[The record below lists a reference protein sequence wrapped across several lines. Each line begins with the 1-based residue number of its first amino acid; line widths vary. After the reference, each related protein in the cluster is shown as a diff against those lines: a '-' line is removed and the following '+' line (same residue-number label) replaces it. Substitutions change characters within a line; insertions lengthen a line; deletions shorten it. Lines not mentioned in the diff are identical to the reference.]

1 MLQRTI
7 SILFFSLCCFCSHAQ
22 RYLETNFRRY
32 TIKDGLSD
40 QNISGLE
47 QDSAGFIWI
56 GTHHGLNRFDGHI
69 FKSFLH
75 TDEPNS
81 LPDNAVFS
89 MDMVPGQQLC
99 IATDDGAQVISTRTL
114 QTKNLQIP
122 TDDALRYWSNACRY
136 ILTDPNG
143 NYAVSTK
150 TGFYIFNPDG
160 TPKKRLDHY
169 TSSDIGRAWMMFGS
183 HLYQL
188 PNGNLLQENSAGF
201 TVYDPRQNSF
211 RDAINDYPNLRQ
223 ELNRLRQKRDCF
235 VFVSPNELLVFNTES
250 NCFDLV
256 NINNGRILSTPSPLN
271 LEQETGWQTIPVPIN
286 DSVWIINSKNKGFFE
301 VKLDMV
307 HHRVSCS
314 GEKYFRNYMCT
325 IVFPDAEKRLW
336 IGTTEGLFM
345 ENRTTPTVRATPVLS
360 KTSGSDFSITAI
372 QVTGNRVFAAT
383 DKESILVLEKPGLR
397 PVKEISFRGFMNGPV
412 VITSIIDIGPDTIW
426 IATTAG
432 LIWMHTKNLSFGNL
446 SPGNVSG
453 TAMKAGIFFADKKG
467 NIWIGATRIN
477 KIFRYN
483 RATHVTDS
491 LTSSISLLKINIVN
505 SFAED
510 SQGNIWMGGDAI
522 ARWNPQ
528 KQKIDSLIEHLPSQK
543 NRKKGYS
550 VCNDSRGDVWVI
562 LNDDGFARITGN
574 YIHIR
579 PENLRPDYS
588 LTIYPT
594 MLQDRIFMSSP
605 FGVGFF
611 SIPDLKSIYFNH
623 ADGVPENPITS
634 AFFCADPADQSIWFA
649 AGHLVCRL
657 PFLQNEQYATAPSLL
672 ITEVSVINNKRFD
685 YPDQHIRL
693 SFNQN
698 DLRIAFSA
706 VNFNDPMNM
715 RFAYRF
721 KNQDDSSWLDL
732 GDQQNILL
740 TNMSPG
746 TYPVEIKTYAFD
758 NKWPPQVKTITV
770 RIDPPFWKT
779 AGFYVAFILLLGGVI
794 YFLYR
799 YRIRQIKQKANL
811 DKLLAETEMKAL
823 HAQMNPHF
831 IFNCLNSI
839 REMILNNENRQA
851 SRYLSKFAQM
861 IRITLN
867 HSTRPLTSLQQT
879 LDYLHRYLEMEQI
892 RTAHFRYRIEV
903 DEELEPE
910 SIMLP
915 PMLIQ
920 PFLENAI
927 WHGPRPQG
935 APMDLFIRFQLSGKR
950 LLCIIEDNGI
960 GIGESMAQKKTETM
974 THESVGIENIR
985 QRIQV
990 LNKKYDFEST
1000 ITIQDK
1006 NLMPGNGS
1014 GTIVTLYLP
1023 IKNTFLS

>member
-7 SILFFSLCCFCSHAQ
+7 SILFFSLCCYSSHAQ
-22 RYLETNFRRY
+22 RYLETNFRKY
-32 TIKDGLSD
+32 TIRDGLSD

-47 QDSAGFIWI
+47 QDSAGFLWI

-99 IATDDGAQVISTRTL
+99 IATDDGAQVISTRTML
-114 QTKNLQIP
+114 TKNLQIP

-136 ILTDPNG
+136 ILTDHAG

-169 TSSDIGRAWMMFGS
+169 TSSDIGRSWMMFGS
-183 HLYQL
+183 HLYLL

-201 TVYDPRQNSF
+201 TIYDPRQNSF
-211 RDAINDYPNLRQ
+211 RDALADYPALRPV
-223 ELNRLRQKRDCF
+223 LDRLHLKRDCF
-235 VFVSPNELLVFNTES
+235 VFVSRNELLVFNTES
-250 NCFDLV
+250 NSFDLV
-256 NINNGRILSTPSPLN
+256 NTLDGRIISTPSSLN
-271 LEQETGWQTIPVPIN
+271 LQQETGWQTSPVRIN
-286 DSVWIINSKNKGFFE
+286 DSVWIVNSKDKGFFE
-301 VKLDMV
+301 LKVDTLN
-307 HHRVSCS
+307 HRVSCS
-314 GEKYFRNYMCT
+314 AEKYFRSHMCT
-325 IVFPDAEKRLW
+325 VVFSDAEKRLW
-336 IGTTEGLFM
+336 VGTTEGLFM
-345 ENRTTPTVRATPVLS
+345 ENRTTRTVSATPVFS
-360 KTSGSDFSITAI
+360 KGDGSDLSITAI
-372 QVTGNRVFAAT
+372 QVTDNRVFAAT
-383 DKESILVLEKPGLR
+383 DKESILVLEKPGLHTIR
-397 PVKEISFRGFMNGPV
+397 EISFKGFMQSPV
-412 VITSIIDIGPDTIW
+412 VITSIIDINPDTIW
-426 IATTAG
+426 IATTSG

-483 RATHVTDS
+483 RATHSTDS
-491 LTSSISLLKINIVN
+491 LTSTISLLKINIVN

-510 SQGNIWMGGDAI
+510 SQGNIWLGGDAI
-522 ARWNPQ
+522 ARWNPR

-550 VCNDSRGDVWVI
+550 VCNDSKGDVWVI
-562 LNDDGFARITGN
+562 LNDDGLARITGK

-588 LTIYPT
+588 LTLYPT

-605 FGVGFF
+605 FGLGFF

-634 AFFCADPADQSIWFA
+634 AFFCADPVDQSIWFA
-649 AGHLVCRL
+649 AGHLICRL
-657 PFLQNEQYATAPSLL
+657 PFLQNEQYATAPAFH

-685 YPDQHIRL
+685 YPEQYIRL
-693 SFNQN
+693 PYNQN

-706 VNFNDPMNM
+706 VNYTDPLNM

-721 KNQDDSSWLDL
+721 KDQGDSSWLDL
-732 GDQQNILL
+732 GDQQNLLL

-746 TYPVEIKTYAFD
+746 TYPVEIKAYAFD
-758 NKWPPQVKTITV
+758 NKWQAQVKTITV
-770 RIDPPFWKT
+770 RIDPPFWNT
-779 AGFYVAFILLLGGVI
+779 AGFYVALILLLGGLI

-927 WHGPRPQG
+927 WHGPRPQD

-960 GIGESMAQKKTETM
+960 GIGESMAQKKTEPM
-974 THESVGIENIR
+974 SHQSVGIENIR

-1006 NLMPGNGS
+1006 NLLGNGS